1 MLNTRTEKTDGVLT
15 ITLEGELGALTAP
28 GFDKELK
35 SELADARELI
45 LDADK
50 LDYISSAGL
59 RVILAAEQYME
70 EKDLPDVKVINVNE
84 VVAGIFKSTG
94 FDKMIDVEIK
104 VEDAASDSPFF
115 LEDTLKQKDPQLHHR
130 MTESTFALQRMLRSF
145 LDRFPDFTDHSILHS
160 MNVINYCN
168 LIVGKEQVD
177 RLAPEE
183 CYALIMACYLHDIG
197 MGINDRDL
205 QSFMESPE
213 AERFADVID
222 TDNLPGTVRALHHEL
237 SAFLIRK
244 YAAVFD
250 FPSEELT
257 RAVIQISR
265 GHRKTDLFDPQEFAD
280 IKAGDEVIRTAYLAA
295 VMRIADET
303 DVANDRN
310 PDLLFDTSGLTQMN
324 DIIAFGVHESI
335 LSADVSDDAIIL
347 SIKPKSEEFIPAI
360 EKTVGDIQ
368 KKLDYC
374 RDVAEKRS
382 DLRIRQTKV
391 ITNM

>member
-1 MLNTRTEKTDGVLT
+1 MLNTRMDKTDGVLT
-15 ITLEGELGALTAP
+15 VTLEGALDALTAP
-28 GFDKELK
+28 EFEKELNP
-35 SELADARELI
+35 ELADAKDLI
-45 LDADK
+45 LDAEM

-59 RVILAAEQYME
+59 RVILAAQQYME
-70 EKDLPDVKVINVNE
+70 EKDLPDVKVININE
-84 VVAGIFKSTG
+84 VIAGIFKSTG
-94 FDKMIDVEIK
+94 FDKIMDVEIK
-104 VEDAASDSPFF
+104 AEAASNSPFF
-115 LEDTLKQKDPQLHHR
+115 LEDALRRKDPQLHQR

-168 LIVGKEQVD
+168 LIVGREQID

-213 AERFADVID
+213 AVRFADITD
-222 TDNLPGTVRALHHEL
+222 ADNLPGTVRALHHEL

-265 GHRKTDLFDPQEFAD
+265 GHRKTDLYDPVEFGD
-280 IKAGDEVIRTAYLAA
+280 IKAGAAVIRIAYLAA

-335 LSADVSDDAIIL
+335 LSADVSDEAIIL
-347 SIKPKSEEFIPAI
+347 SIRPKSEEFIPAI

-382 DLRIRQTKV
+382 DLRIRQSKV
-391 ITNM
+391 ITKM